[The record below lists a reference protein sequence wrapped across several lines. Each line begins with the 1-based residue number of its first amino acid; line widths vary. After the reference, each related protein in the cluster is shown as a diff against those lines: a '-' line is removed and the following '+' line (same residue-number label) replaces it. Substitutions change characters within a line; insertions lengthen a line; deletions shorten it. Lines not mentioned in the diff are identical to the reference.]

1 MKIMK
6 RIYLYSV
13 PLMSLLLTAA
23 CNRVGQQQGES
34 ETVGDTLAVK
44 MEYQDTIQK
53 CPVSCL
59 MEGGIPK
66 TDNKQLKRIMNEWIN
81 ETFGGVYLIRDTQ
94 NTDSI
99 LAYYQKAWADSS
111 AASIKQFVTEDY
123 QCAYTWEN
131 RFKIEAETDKYVTL
145 SISSYTYQGGAHG
158 SSVISQQTFRKEDG
172 REMNWNNMFNMENQ
186 YKLREMIKSELMK
199 YFKVNSDEDFAN
211 CLLNPDDA
219 FLLPLPQTPPVLL
232 KDGIHLVYQQYEIAP
247 YACGMPEFTLPYSK
261 VKPLLTTTA
270 SQLIE

>member
-1 MKIMK
+1 MK
-6 RIYLYSV
+6 RTYLFSLPV
-13 PLMSLLLTAA
+13 LALLLTAA
-23 CNRVGQQQGES
+23 CNRNQQQKTDS
-34 ETVGDTLAVK
+34 ENGGDTLAVK
-44 MEYQDTIQK
+44 MEYQDTVQQ

-59 MEGGIPK
+59 MEGALPK
-66 TDNKQLKRIMNEWIN
+66 TDNQQLKRVMNEWIN

-111 AASIKQFVTEDY
+111 AASIKEFAAEDY

-131 RFKIEAETDKYVTL
+131 RFKVEAETDKYVTL

-158 SSVISQQTFRKEDG
+158 SSVISQQTFRQEDG
-172 REMNWNNMFNMENQ
+172 RELGWNNMFNVENQ
-186 YKLREMIKSELMK
+186 FKLRELMKDKLMK
-199 YFKVNSDEDFAN
+199 YFNVTSEDDFRA

-219 FLLPLPQTPPVLL
+219 FMLPLPQTPPVLL
-232 KDGIHLVYQQYEIAP
+232 KDGIRFVYQQYEIAP
-247 YACGMPEFTLPYSK
+247 YACGMPEFTLPYSE

-270 SQLIE
+270 SQLLK